1 MEKLIVFI
9 PCYNADKYIS
19 ETIDSLIKQTFKDFK
34 ILVIDD
40 GSTDR
45 SRDIVKQY
53 AMQDHRILLVENE
66 INRGIVYTR
75 NRGLKLC
82 DGEYIALMD
91 ADDIA
96 PLYRLDEE
104 VRY

>member
-1 MEKLIVFI
+1 MFI
-9 PCYNADKYIS
+9 PCYNAEKYIS

-66 INRGIVYTR
+66 INRGLYILGIE
-75 NRGLKLC
+75 GLN
-82 DGEYIALMD
+82 YAIANIL
-91 ADDIA
+91 
-96 PLYRLDEE
+96 R
-104 VRY
+104 